1 MSETDNPK
9 NKAYTDVVS
18 FWQGKTSKE
27 EFIASYKANAG
38 KHLSYAQMVEE
49 LMLSGIETRH
59 FEDTFLKECGISLKE
74 CSDQQNKPG
83 TTRKLV
89 DALFDIAYTRTPNN
103 ERGGDGKPMS
113 YDRKYN
119 IGIIAERALLS
130 LSHIKKDQEKQYLR
144 TAWAYPRSGAD
155 YKVSDEMILESVRVD
170 QQSCFRANQERIA
183 KFCTKIN
190 S

>member
-1 MSETDNPK
+1 MSETDNPE

-18 FWQGKTSKE
+18 FWQDKISKE
-27 EFIASYKANAG
+27 EFVAAYKANAG
-38 KHLSYAQMVEE
+38 KSLSYAQTVEE
-49 LMLSGIETRH
+49 LMLSNIK
-59 FEDTFLKECGISLKE
+59 FPDTFLKEYGISSEE
-74 CSDQQNKPG
+74 CNDLQKKPD

-119 IGIIAERALLS
+119 IGVIAERALLS
-130 LSHIKKDQEKQYLR
+130 LSHIKETNTGAMDHLR
-144 TAWAYPRSGAD
+144 NAWAYPRLGSD
-155 YKVSDEMILESVRVD
+155 YKVADGIIIESVRID

-183 KFCTKIN
+183 KFCTKFN